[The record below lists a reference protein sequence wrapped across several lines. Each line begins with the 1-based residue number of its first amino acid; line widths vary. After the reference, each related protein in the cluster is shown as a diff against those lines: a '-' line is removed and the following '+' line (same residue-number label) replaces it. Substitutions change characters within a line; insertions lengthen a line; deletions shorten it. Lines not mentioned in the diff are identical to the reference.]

1 MAWGPLSGSSS
12 QVIASAVA
20 IPALRTGLVAYYKF
34 SSNGNDSTGN
44 WDLTEVDTPT
54 YSDTSEAVSGKT
66 GSYTIIE
73 SDNSEYFKNTS
84 FDSLHG
90 ATKATWMFFIKLESF
105 LSYSAVAAEWNTNS
119 SASNWLV
126 STRGTGSKIGLFGGG
141 NALSGNYAYRET
153 TNVVLTLGTWTHIR
167 ITLDTTQSTIANQC
181 HIYIDGDET
190 SYGGLTG
197 SGDSDRFVTL
207 PSNAGLTL
215 GIGGMEYA
223 SWSYTIDGD
232 VDELGI
238 WDLIVS
244 DADAE
249 LHRLATGLPY

>member
-1 MAWGPLSGSSS
+1 MARRIQIAATSNRRRGAAAAAANPL
-12 QVIASAVA
+12 
-20 IPALRTGLVAYYKF
+20 LTGLLAYYKF
-34 SSNGNDSTGN
+34 SSNGDDSTGN
-44 WDLTEVDTPT
+44 WDLTEVNTPT

-73 SDNSEYFKNTS
+73 SDNSEYFKNAS

-90 ATKATWMFFIKLESF
+90 ATKATWMFFIKPQSF
-105 LSYSAVAAEWNTNS
+105 VS
-119 SASNWLV
+119 SAGIAGEFDQSNSTSNWLV
-126 STRGTGSKIGLFGGG
+126 DTGSSGNKIAVFGGG
-141 NALSGNYAYRET
+141 NAAGGGYAYRRT
-153 TNVVLTLGTWTHIR
+153 IDVVLTVGTWTHVR
-167 ITLDTTQSTIANQC
+167 ITLDTTQSDPAVQA

-197 SGDSDRFVTL
+197 SATFVTL
-207 PSNAGLTL
+207 PSNTARTFGV
-215 GIGGMEYA
+215 GGYEHG
-223 SWSYTIDGD
+223 SWTYTMDGQL
-232 VDELGI
+232 DEFGI